1 MKPKNCCYICGSK
14 DSQVLFTFKGK
25 DKYLDSV
32 FEITPKDDMNWMI
45 CNDCGFVYRSPVLEQ
60 DEYERLYENYDTDIF
75 ENTTPDEYF
84 DKIISLPIGT
94 SENREKASWLKALLD
109 ENDLNDNL
117 KILDIGCGGGTLL
130 YILNEELS
138 VDGIYGV
145 ELNQAYADLA
155 KRRVDADIRNEN
167 YTSGIFGK
175 QFNLLINTKVL
186 EHIPDPLPFLREMYK
201 DLLNEG
207 LLFIEVPHVSD
218 MFNFPLTDERFT
230 IPHIYFFSEG
240 TLSALLEKAGFTILK
255 YRVYEASRNRS
266 YLQVVAQKIVK
277 SNTKWALNSPLDDV
291 SSIIRKVR
299 SNKKN
304 NA

>member
-277 SNTKWALNSPLDDV
+277 SNAKWALNRPLDDV

-299 SNKKN
+299 SNKKK
-304 NA
+304 

>member
-299 SNKKN
+299 SNKKK
-304 NA
+304 

>member
-155 KRRVDADIRNEN
+155 KRRVDAHIRNEN

-266 YLQVVAQKIVK
+266 YLQIVAQKIVK

-299 SNKKN
+299 SNKK
-304 NA
+304 

>member
-84 DKIISLPIGT
+84 DKIISLTIGT

-186 EHIPDPLPFLREMYK
+186 EHIPDPLPFLR
-201 DLLNEG
+201 
-207 LLFIEVPHVSD
+207 
-218 MFNFPLTDERFT
+218 
-230 IPHIYFFSEG
+230 
-240 TLSALLEKAGFTILK
+240 
-255 YRVYEASRNRS
+255 
-266 YLQVVAQKIVK
+266 
-277 SNTKWALNSPLDDV
+277 
-291 SSIIRKVR
+291 
-299 SNKKN
+299 
-304 NA
+304 

>member
-1 MKPKNCCYICGSK
+1 MKPKNFCYICGSK

-94 SENREKASWLKALLD
+94 SENREKASWLKAILD

-186 EHIPDPLPFLREMYK
+186 EHIPDPLPFLREMYN

>member
-94 SENREKASWLKALLD
+94 SENREKASWLKAILD

-186 EHIPDPLPFLREMYK
+186 EHIPDPLPFLREMYN

>member
-1 MKPKNCCYICGSK
+1 MKPKNCCYLCGSK

-155 KRRVDADIRNEN
+155 KRRVDAHIRNEN

-201 DLLNEG
+201 DLSNEG

-266 YLQVVAQKIVK
+266 YLQIVAQKIVK

-299 SNKKN
+299 SNKK
-304 NA
+304 